1 MANGIPALLDKAAY
15 VANTAALLAGD
26 ELIAAIMFK
35 PSGWGVYGC
44 TSGNPGMLN
53 LADPIFVVASAASKI
68 ASSIAGGFTNPL
80 GLVGGA
86 GAKMPDTIVSMDY
99 KREYK
104 ISDAPQELGAF
115 QSYNKVQRPATIHLR
130 MAKGGSAADRNAF
143 IAWIELQA
151 AGIKLLAIQ
160 TPEQTYGGYC
170 IQDFDYRKSSTD
182 GAGIA
187 VVDVEF
193 LQVRETVVSTLGKAT
208 PSVANAQPM
217 PQSETDAFLNKYYP
231 QTPATYSTILGL

>member
-26 ELIAAIMFK
+26 ALIAVNMFK
-35 PSGWGVYGC
+35 PSGWAVYGWV
-44 TSGNPGMLN
+44 SGGVGRIDIT
-53 LADPIFVVASAASKI
+53 DPVFVVASAASKI
-68 ASSIAGGFTNPL
+68 ASSVANGFTNPL
-80 GLVGGA
+80 GLASGA
-86 GAKMPDTIVSMDY
+86 GSKMPDSIVSMDY

-130 MAKGGSAADRNAF
+130 LAKGGSAADRNAF
-143 IAWIELQA
+143 IAWIESQA
-151 AGIKLLAIQ
+151 AGTKLLAIQ

-193 LQVRETVVSTLGKAT
+193 LQIRETVVSTLGKAT
-208 PSVANAQPM
+208 PSVASAQP
-217 PQSETDAFLNKYYP
+217 L
-231 QTPATYSTILGL
+231 TPAQQSAVGPVQ

>member
-1 MANGIPALLDKAAY
+1 MANGIPALLDNAAY
-15 VANTAALLAGD
+15 VANTSILLAGD
-26 ELIAAIMFK
+26 VLVAANMFK
-35 PSGWGVYGC
+35 PSGWAVYGWV
-44 TSGNPGMLN
+44 SGGVGRIDIN
-53 LADPIFVVASAASKI
+53 DPVFVVASAASKI
-68 ASSIAGGFTNPL
+68 ASSVANGFTNPL
-80 GLVGGA
+80 GLAGGA
-86 GAKMPDTIVSMDY
+86 GSKMPDSIVSMDY

-143 IAWIELQA
+143 IAWIESQA
-151 AGIKLLAIQ
+151 AGTKLLAIQ

-187 VVDVEF
+187 IVDVEF
-193 LQVRETVVSTLGKAT
+193 LQIRETVVSTLGKAT
-208 PSVANAQPM
+208 PSIASTSQVPDANKNQVNARVLP
-217 PQSETDAFLNKYYP
+217 
-231 QTPATYSTILGL
+231 

>member
-15 VANTAALLAGD
+15 VANTSVLLASD
-26 ELIAAIMFK
+26 ALVAANMFK
-35 PSGWGVYGC
+35 PSGWAVYGWV
-44 TSGNPGMLN
+44 SGGAGMLD
-53 LADPIFVVASAASKI
+53 LTDPVFVVVSAAGKM
-68 ASSIAGGFTNPL
+68 ASSVVSGFANPL
-80 GLVGGA
+80 GLAGGP
-86 GAKMPDTIVSMDY
+86 GSKMPDSIVSMDY

-115 QSYNKVQRPATIHLR
+115 QTYNKVQRPATIHLR

-151 AGIKLLAIQ
+151 AGTKLLAIQ

-193 LQVRETVVSTLGKAT
+193 LQIRETVVSTLGKAT
-208 PSVANAQPM
+208 PSVASAQPM
-217 PQSETDAFLNKYYP
+217 TSAQQSTVGP
-231 QTPATYSTILGL
+231 RQ

>member
-15 VANTAALLAGD
+15 VANTSILLAGD
-26 ELIAAIMFK
+26 ALVAANMFK
-35 PSGWGVYGC
+35 PSGWAVYGWV
-44 TSGNPGMLN
+44 SGNPEGHIN
-53 LADPIFVVASAASKI
+53 LTDQVFVVASAASKI
-68 ASSIAGGFTNPL
+68 ASSVASGFTNPL

-86 GAKMPDTIVSMDY
+86 GVKMPDSIISMDY

-151 AGIKLLAIQ
+151 AGTKLLAIQ

-208 PSVANAQPM
+208 PSVASALPVPSASAANAATV
-217 PQSETDAFLNKYYP
+217 QSAPGGK
-231 QTPATYSTILGL
+231 

>member
-15 VANTAALLAGD
+15 VANTGVLLAGD
-26 ELIAAIMFK
+26 ALIAANMFK
-35 PSGWGVYGC
+35 PSGWAVYGWV
-44 TSGNPGMLN
+44 SGGAGMLDIT
-53 LADPIFVVASAASKI
+53 DPIFVVASSASKI
-68 ASSIAGGFTNPL
+68 ASSVANGFTNPL
-80 GLVGGA
+80 GLASGA
-86 GAKMPDTIVSMDY
+86 GSKMPDSIISMDY

-151 AGIKLLAIQ
+151 AGTKLLAIQ

-187 VVDVEF
+187 IVDVEF

-208 PSVANAQPM
+208 PSIASTTAVPPASATNA
-217 PQSETDAFLNKYYP
+217 
-231 QTPATYSTILGL
+231 ATVKSAPGGK